1 MRSGYERG
9 DPDRPTNSG
18 KTVYGIE
25 REALALVKSYGT
37 DAWGEN
43 LARYVSAKRS
53 FFSRETRRPP
63 ARGASRGG
71 ASVVVP
77 PGKRVF
83 LSPGKHGALTADV
96 CNKLAAEFAPGGVLL
111 YVGDTAH
118 KFAHHDKASLKK
130 LGISLD
136 AHGKVPDV
144 ILHDVRNGRLFLVE
158 AVTSHGPV
166 NDKRKRELRHL
177 FSRSKADLVYVT
189 AFPDMKEAKKHLVD
203 VSWGT
208 AVWLADSPD
217 HMIHFDGYGPLKLG
231 G

>member
-1 MRSGYERG
+1 MIMHEDVRSDGRTGQATAGIALTWPGGGHRANRPHMSNRLQRYPLSG
-9 DPDRPTNSG
+9 TPDRPTNSG

-96 CNKLAAEFAPGGVLL
+96 CNKLAAEFVPGGVLL

-158 AVTSHGPV
+158 AVTSHGP
-166 NDKRKRELRHL
+166 
-177 FSRSKADLVYVT
+177 DL
-189 AFPDMKEAKKHLVD
+189 
-203 VSWGT
+203 
-208 AVWLADSPD
+208 
-217 HMIHFDGYGPLKLG
+217 
-231 G
+231 